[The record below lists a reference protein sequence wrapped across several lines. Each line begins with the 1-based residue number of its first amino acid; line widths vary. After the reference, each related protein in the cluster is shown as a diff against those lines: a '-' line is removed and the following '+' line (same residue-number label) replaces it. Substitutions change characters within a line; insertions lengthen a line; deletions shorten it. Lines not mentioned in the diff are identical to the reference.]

1 MPRKLSRQA
10 NAVVTGAGSGIG
22 RAFAMELSRRNGR
35 VVCADIA
42 LAAAR
47 QTASEIERG
56 GGRSLALA
64 CDVSDPDQVSALAD
78 EAADFFGAESTL
90 LINNAGVAVGGR
102 IGEIPLTEWRWIMGV
117 NLWGVIYGC
126 ETFVPRF
133 RATGVG
139 GIINVASMAGFVAAP
154 EMGPYSV
161 TKYGVVALSETLA
174 EEMQGTDIR
183 VTTLCPTFVKTNIV
197 RNAHAGSDKLGL
209 AQKLMDRTGMD
220 PARVAAQTLDG
231 LDRGQLYVIPQMDAK
246 LLWRFKRLLPGGMTR
261 GLGIIYRFSGP
272 R

>member
-1 MPRKLSRQA
+1 MSRKISRQA

-22 RAFAMELSRRNGR
+22 RAFAQEIARRNGR
-35 VVCADIA
+35 VVCADVDVE
-42 LAAAR
+42 AAR
-47 QTASEIERG
+47 ATASEIERN
-56 GGRSLALA
+56 GGRSFAIA
-64 CDVSDPDQVSALAD
+64 CDVADAQQVVDLANH
-78 EAADFFGAESTL
+78 AAEFFGGETTL
-90 LINNAGVAVGGR
+90 LINNAGVGVGGR
-102 IGEIPLTEWRWIMGV
+102 IGEVPLDQWRWIMGV

-139 GIINVASMAGFVAAP
+139 GIINVASMAGFIAAP

-174 EEMQGTDIR
+174 EELQGTDIR

-197 RNAHAGSDKLGL
+197 HNARGSTDKLGL

-220 PARVAAQTLDG
+220 PAKVAAQTLDG
-231 LDRGQLYVIPQMDAK
+231 LDRGQLYVIPQMNAK
-246 LLWRFKRLLPGGMTR
+246 LLWRIKRLLPNGMAR
-261 GLGIIYRFSGP
+261 GLGLVYRFGK
-272 R
+272 